1 MAMVKDFK
9 TDTDGDL
16 FISSGDLAIFESDS
30 QSIVDII
37 TSNNGDWKEYPLC
50 GVGIDNYINSNS
62 SQQFLTNDIK
72 TQLTNDGFGNVDVIY
87 DNNNSLNF
95 TIDAVRS

>member
-9 TDTDGDL
+9 TDTNGDL

-62 SQQFLTNDIK
+62 SQQFLTNSIK
-72 TQLTNDGFGNVDVIY
+72 TQLTNDGFTNIDVIY
-87 DNNNSLNF
+87 DDNNLLNF

>member
-37 TSNNGDWKEYPLC
+37 TSNNNDWKEYPLC

-62 SQQFLTNDIK
+62 SQQFLTNSIK
-72 TQLTNDGFGNVDVIY
+72 TQLTNDGFTNIDVIY
-87 DNNNSLNF
+87 DDNNLLNF

>member
-62 SQQFLTNDIK
+62 SQQFLTNSIK
-72 TQLTNDGFGNVDVIY
+72 TQLTNDGFGNIDVIY

>member
-37 TSNNGDWKEYPLC
+37 ISNKGDWKEYPLC

-72 TQLTNDGFGNVDVIY
+72 TQLTNDGFGNIDVIY
-87 DNNNSLNF
+87 DDNNSLNF

>member
-50 GVGIDNYINSNS
+50 GVGIDNYLNS
-62 SQQFLTNDIK
+62 SASQQSLRNNIVA
-72 TQLTNDGFGNVDVIY
+72 QLTTDGYGSIIVDFNGN
-87 DNNNSLNF
+87 N
-95 TIDAVRS
+95 TIDFTVDGIRG

>member
-1 MAMVKDFK
+1 MVKDFK
-9 TDTDGDL
+9 TDGDGDL

-62 SQQFLTNDIK
+62 SQQFLTNSIK
-72 TQLTNDGFGNVDVIY
+72 TQLTNDGFTNIDVIY
-87 DNNNSLNF
+87 DDNNLLNF

>member
-16 FISSGDLAIFESDS
+16 FISNGDLAIFESDS

-62 SQQFLTNDIK
+62 SHQFLTNSIK
-72 TQLTNDGFGNVDVIY
+72 TQLTNDGFANIDVIY
-87 DNNNSLNF
+87 DDNNLLNF

>member
-37 TSNNGDWKEYPLC
+37 TSNKGDWKEYPLC

-72 TQLTNDGFGNVDVIY
+72 TQLTNDGFGNIDVIY
-87 DNNNSLNF
+87 DDNNSLNF

>member
-62 SQQFLTNDIK
+62 SQQFLTNSIK
-72 TQLTNDGFGNVDVIY
+72 TQLTNDGFANIDVIY
-87 DNNNSLNF
+87 DDNNLLNF

>member
-62 SQQFLTNDIK
+62 SQQFLTNSIK
-72 TQLTNDGFGNVDVIY
+72 TQLTNDGFTNIDVIY
-87 DNNNSLNF
+87 DDNNLLNF

>member
-62 SQQFLTNDIK
+62 SQQFLTNSIK
-72 TQLTNDGFGNVDVIY
+72 TQLINDGFANIDVIY
-87 DNNNSLNF
+87 DDNNLLNF